1 MFDKEYTSELF
12 FNDFQNDKNISKLIL
27 IWTPELIDLIKIKL
41 FQQLDI
47 NHDEIFNINDYF
59 DIKQFDVNQLQISIF
74 EILEEIRRTVAVQ
87 YNQFYEIMKKIKQQS
102 GNYELDENDKE
113 TLEIMLEN
121 LPEEVKEKFKR
132 NNMNVK
138 DVLNKIKSKKSKRSS
153 TNKQNK
159 LTINENG
166 SYRTDL

>member
-12 FNDFQNDKNISKLIL
+12 FDDFQNDKNISKLIL

-121 LPEEVKEKFKR
+121 LPEEVKEKFKQ